1 MPDFKLIYYNLDI
14 VFSTQVS
21 IFYGWWQFSVCLFA
35 FLALMAI
42 WYHIGKKQDD
52 FGQVWLALSILCWA
66 VSGLVEILYQEN
78 HGLGLHFKEGLRSVF
93 SLLNSLFILLS
104 LPWFRYLP
112 KPFAPL
118 IKSKFW
124 PYIIGIPFAFALLPT
139 LHKLF
144 LARTASIISELDVYY
159 ALLTL
164 FFLGFVL
171 WESFVKRRLPLLGW
185 LSIITVFITL
195 MAQMYKLLDN
205 TINLLLFSAIFK
217 TALIMLFFAL
227 ALSWVKEL
235 TETVIPTPHQLK
247 LWFSKNNRMGNKD
260 NFRVTLQGFSG
271 NEDRIVQLTPALYKL
286 FRAFAERRI
295 TTTGGWL
302 EIKPKNF
309 DVSKTYDINDHNE
322 LKRLVVALL
331 DGLFGKQNWTKD
343 KHFVPLKTTLFEMSE
358 QRERRIRLLLPKENI
373 IIERD

>member
-1 MPDFKLIYYNLDI
+1 MDI
-14 VFSTQVS
+14 VSSTQVS

-35 FLALMAI
+35 FLALLSI

-52 FGQVWLALSILCWA
+52 FGQVWLALSILCWS
-66 VSGLVEILYQEN
+66 VSGLVEILY
-78 HGLGLHFKEGLRSVF
+78 HDGIGLGLHFKEGLISVF

-118 IKSKFW
+118 IKSNFW
-124 PYIIGIPFAFALLPT
+124 PYIIGIPFAFALFPT
-139 LHKLF
+139 LHKMF

-164 FFLGFVL
+164 LFLGSVL

-185 LSIITVFITL
+185 LSIITVCITL
-195 MAQMYKLLDN
+195 LAQMYKLLDN

-217 TALIMLFFAL
+217 TSLIMLFFAL

-235 TETVIPTPHQLK
+235 TETMIPKPHQLK
-247 LWFSKNNRMGNKD
+247 LLFTKNRRLDSKD
-260 NFRVTLQGFSG
+260 NYKVVIQGFSG
-271 NEDRIVQLTPALYKL
+271 NQDRIVQLTPALYKL
-286 FRAFAERRI
+286 FKVFAQRRLCE
-295 TTTGGWL
+295 TEGWL

-322 LKRLVVALL
+322 IKRLIAALL
-331 DGLFGKQNWTKD
+331 DGLFGKQCWTKD

-358 QRERRIRLLLPKENI
+358 HRERRIRLLLPKENI
-373 IIERD
+373 TLEND

>member
-1 MPDFKLIYYNLDI
+1 MDI
-14 VFSTQVS
+14 VSSSQVS
-21 IFYGWWQFSVCLFA
+21 TFYGWWQFSVCLFA
-35 FLALMAI
+35 FLALLSI

-52 FGQVWLALSILCWA
+52 FGQVWLALSILCWS
-66 VSGLVEILYQEN
+66 VSGLVEIVSWEPI
-78 HGLGLHFKEGLRSVF
+78 GLGVHFKEGLRSVF

-118 IKSKFW
+118 IKSNFW
-124 PYIIGIPFAFALLPT
+124 PYIIGIPFVFALFPT
-139 LHKLF
+139 LHKMF
-144 LARTASIISELDVYY
+144 LASTALIISELDVYY

-185 LSIITVFITL
+185 LSIITIAVTL
-195 MAQMYKLLDN
+195 LAQIYKLLDD

-217 TALIMLFFAL
+217 TSLIMLFFAL

-235 TETVIPTPHQLK
+235 TETVIPSPHQLK
-247 LWFSKNNRMGNKD
+247 LRFLKKSGWGNKD
-260 NFRVTLQGFSG
+260 SFQVSMQGFSG
-271 NEDRIVQLTPALYKL
+271 NKDRVVSLTPALYRLFKL
-286 FRAFAERRI
+286 FAERRLDK
-295 TTTGGWL
+295 TEGWL

-322 LKRLVVALL
+322 IKRLIAALL
-331 DGLFGKQNWTKD
+331 DGLFGKQSWTKD
-343 KHFVPLKTTLFEMSE
+343 KHFVPLKNTLFEMSE
-358 QRERRIRLLLPKENI
+358 HRERRIRLLLPQENI
-373 IIERD
+373 ALENDG